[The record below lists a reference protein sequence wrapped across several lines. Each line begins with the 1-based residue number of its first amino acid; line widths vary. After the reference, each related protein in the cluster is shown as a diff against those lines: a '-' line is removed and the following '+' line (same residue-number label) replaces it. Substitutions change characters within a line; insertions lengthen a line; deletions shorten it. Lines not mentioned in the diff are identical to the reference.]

1 MNMGFFRFLFGRKEM
16 NFTPVPDDW
25 PPEGSMHFVCREP
38 EAYEHLPANFL
49 HYEFGP
55 NWNESDPV
63 AIDLGL
69 KILRDL
75 CQDKLILTEIRSTE
89 GYYYKKP
96 KNPVEPFSEY
106 LFRFLQKERPDTPA
120 YLETNLHL
128 VYLTTGHDEELQ
140 QLTDRYYSLYRL
152 GTQFFD
158 AFYVLPQECMG
169 LDAETALA
177 RIKTFQYDMKL
188 EYIKYGPTSLEIN
201 LNTDT
206 VDIAT
211 IQAVVERICRENQV
225 LLLNP
230 PE

>member
-1 MNMGFFRFLFGRKEM
+1 MGFFRFLFGRKEM

-25 PPEGSMHFVCREP
+25 PPEGSMQFMRREP
-38 EAYEHLPANFL
+38 EAYERLPDNFL

-55 NWNESDPV
+55 NWNESDPA

-69 KILRDL
+69 KILRVL
-75 CQDKLILTEIRSTE
+75 CRDKLILTDIRSTE
-89 GYYYKKP
+89 SFYYENRKKTI
-96 KNPVEPFSEY
+96 ETFSEY
-106 LFRFLQKERPDTPA
+106 YCRFLQKERPDAPV

-128 VYLTTGHDEELQ
+128 VYLTIGHDEELQ
-140 QLTDRYYSLYRL
+140 QLTDRYYSLYRP

-206 VDIAT
+206 VDIAA
-211 IQAVVERICRENQV
+211 IQAVVEKICSENNV

-230 PE
+230 KE

>member
-1 MNMGFFRFLFGRKEM
+1 MGFFRFLFGRKEM

-25 PPEGSMHFVCREP
+25 PPEGSMHFVCRDP
-38 EAYEHLPANFL
+38 EAYEQLPANFL

-69 KILRDL
+69 KILRVL
-75 CQDKLILTEIRSTE
+75 CQDKLILTDIRSSE

-96 KNPVEPFSEY
+96 KNPVETFSEY
-106 LFRFLQKERPDTPA
+106 LFRTLQKERPDTPA
-120 YLETNLHL
+120 SLETKLRL
-128 VYLTTGHDEELQ
+128 AYLTIGYDEKLQ
-140 QLTDRYYSLYRL
+140 MLMDRYCSLYRL
-152 GTQFFD
+152 GTSFDD
-158 AFYVLPQECMG
+158 AFYVLPQECRG
-169 LDAETALA
+169 LDAQAALERVRA
-177 RIKTFQYDMKL
+177 FQYDMKL

-201 LNTDT
+201 LNIDT

-211 IQAVVERICRENQV
+211 VQSAVERICQENQV

>member
-1 MNMGFFRFLFGRKEM
+1 MGFFRFLFGRKQM

-25 PPEGSMHFVCREP
+25 PPEGSMQFMCCEP

-69 KILRDL
+69 KILRVL
-75 CQDKLILTEIRSTE
+75 CQDKLILTDIRSSE
-89 GYYYKKP
+89 GYYYKKT
-96 KNPVEPFSEY
+96 KNPVETFSEY
-106 LFRFLQKERPDTPA
+106 LFRVLQKERPDTPA

-152 GTQFFD
+152 GTEFFTK
-158 AFYVLPQECMG
+158 FYMLPQEYRE
-169 LDAETALA
+169 LDAQAALERVKA
-177 RIKTFQYDMKL
+177 FQYDMKL

-211 IQAVVERICRENQV
+211 VQAVVEKICRENQV

-230 PE
+230 NE

>member
-1 MNMGFFRFLFGRKEM
+1 MGFFRFLFGRKEKS
-16 NFTPVPDDW
+16 FTPVPDDW
-25 PPEGSMHFVCREP
+25 PPEGSMHFVCCEP
-38 EAYEHLPANFL
+38 EAYEYLPDNFL

-75 CQDKLILTEIRSTE
+75 CQDKLLLTDICSTE
-89 GYYYKKP
+89 GYYYKKA
-96 KNPVEPFSEY
+96 KKLVETFSEY

-120 YLETNLHL
+120 YLETKLHL
-128 VYLTTGHDEELQ
+128 VYLTIGHDEELQ
-140 QLTDRYYSLYRL
+140 LLTERYYSLYRP
-152 GTQFFD
+152 GTGFF
-158 AFYVLPQECMG
+158 AKFYMLPQECQK
-169 LDAETALA
+169 LDAQAALERVRA
-177 RIKTFQYDMKL
+177 FQYDMKL

-201 LNTDT
+201 LNTDA

-211 IQAVVERICRENQV
+211 IQAVVEKICRENQV